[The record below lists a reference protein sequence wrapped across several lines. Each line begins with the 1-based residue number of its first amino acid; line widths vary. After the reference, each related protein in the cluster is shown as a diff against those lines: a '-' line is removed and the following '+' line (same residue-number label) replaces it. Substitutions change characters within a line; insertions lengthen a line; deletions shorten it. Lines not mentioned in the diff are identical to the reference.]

1 MAKTKESY
9 YEKQKSEYQAV
20 RLKKDTFRK
29 LKIHCAEEGRTVI
42 WALNEAVKDYLDDT
56 RKG

>member
-1 MAKTKESY
+1 MKKTKEEY

-42 WALNEAVKDYLDDT
+42 WVLNEAVKDYLN
-56 RKG
+56 GN